1 LTNHVSLIFLRL
13 RKGCKDFEQENKLIY
28 LTNLEKCNFF
38 DLIKLDLMKVS
49 RSLRGGENKVAVKI
63 IIQHI
68 QSILK
73 GEEINF

>member
-1 LTNHVSLIFLRL
+1 VQRDVKE
-13 RKGCKDFEQENKLIY
+13 RGRDFDSVIEAY
-28 LTNLEKCNFF
+28 EKFVKPSF
-38 DLIKLDLMKVS
+38 EEFTLPTKKYADLIIP
-49 RSLRGGENKVAVKI
+49 RGGENKVAVKI